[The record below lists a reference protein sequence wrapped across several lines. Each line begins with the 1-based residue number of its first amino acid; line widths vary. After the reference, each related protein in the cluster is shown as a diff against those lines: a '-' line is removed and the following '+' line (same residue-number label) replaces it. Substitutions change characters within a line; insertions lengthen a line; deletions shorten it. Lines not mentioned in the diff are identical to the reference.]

1 MKRREFI
8 VLIGASTGWPAVEQ
22 AQRQLTLGL
31 LSSDELADWAI
42 RPFRAALEQGG
53 YDPHS
58 SARGPA

>member
-1 MKRREFI
+1 
-8 VLIGASTGWPAVEQ
+8 
-22 AQRQLTLGL
+22 LTLGL

-53 YDPHS
+53 FDPHS